1 MARIK
6 TSSFFIA
13 TKVEDILTTGTNQ
26 TLDIS
31 QFVDAPAGQAIL
43 IEQVAFNWY
52 NDSTLLPLVTTG
64 STDVQWTGQLKDST
78 SGVLIDPISE
88 DLISQSHYVADGA
101 GGVYSEDDMMPDVMG
116 YAAGEGRLVI
126 SSNLQLTCQGSA
138 ALANASCSVRIKAR
152 VVTLDQKD
160 WIALALQSV
169 AE

>member
-13 TKVEDILTTGTNQ
+13 TKVEDILTTGTSQ

-43 IEQVAFNWY
+43 IESVAFNWY
-52 NDSTLLPLVTTG
+52 NQDTLLPLVDG
-64 STDVQWTGQLKDST
+64 TDRQWTGQLKDST
-78 SGVLIDPISE
+78 SGLLIDPISE
-88 DLISQSHYVADGA
+88 DLISQSHYVVDGGA
-101 GGVYSEDDMMPDVMG
+101 GVYSEDDMMPDVMG

-138 ALANASCSVRIKAR
+138 AVANASCSCRIKAR

>member
-13 TKVEDILTTGTNQ
+13 TSVESITTAGTSQ

-43 IEQVAFNWY
+43 IEAVSFTWY
-52 NDSTLLPLVTTG
+52 NSSSYLPLVSG
-64 STDVQWTGQLKDST
+64 SATDYQFTGQLKDST
-78 SGVLIDPISE
+78 SGALIDPISE
-88 DLISQSHYVADGA
+88 DLISQSHYVMDGN
-101 GGVYSEDDMMPDVMG
+101 GGVYSEDDLNPDVMG

-126 SSNLQLTCQGSA
+126 SSNLQLTCDASA
-138 ALANASCSVRIKAR
+138 TLANASCAVRIKAR